1 MVKLRKQLPLVALLL
16 AFTVF
21 VGKAAV
27 LALSTSSTEM
37 WLYDPSKGPATEPG
51 SYDPAPDATSSDCDL
66 DEQVCLVE
74 APESNNQP
82 DLEAVEGLI
91 EAIQDKESHDN
102 LTYGAFSEN

>member
-1 MVKLRKQLPLVALLL
+1 MSKLTKQLPLVALLL

-21 VGKAAV
+21 VGKASV
-27 LALSTSSTEM
+27 QALSNESTTM
-37 WLYDPSKGPATEPG
+37 WAYNPSLGDPDEPE
-51 SYDPAPDATSSDCDL
+51 SYEPAPDATPEDCKRN
-66 DEQVCLVE
+66 EQVCLVE

-82 DLEAVEGLI
+82 DLEAVVGLI

>member
-1 MVKLRKQLPLVALLL
+1 MNKLTKQLPMVALLL

-27 LALSTSSTEM
+27 QALRTSSTTM
-37 WLYDPSKGPATEPG
+37 WAYNPSLGDPDEPE
-51 SYDPAPDATSSDCDL
+51 SYEPAPDATPEDCDR

-74 APESNNQP
+74 APESNNKP
-82 DLEAVEGLI
+82 DLEAVEDLI
-91 EAIQDKESHDN
+91 EAIQTGDEHPN